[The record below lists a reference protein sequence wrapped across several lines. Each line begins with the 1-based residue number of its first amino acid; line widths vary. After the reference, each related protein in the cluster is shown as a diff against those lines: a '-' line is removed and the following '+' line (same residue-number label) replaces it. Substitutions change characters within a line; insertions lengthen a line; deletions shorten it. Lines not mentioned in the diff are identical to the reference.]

1 MALNDSL
8 KQHLLN
14 FVDTAVNDISLQ
26 NPHSTTRLE
35 EKVQ

>member
-8 KQHLLN
+8 KQHLLD

-26 NPHSTTRLE
+26 NPHLTNRLK